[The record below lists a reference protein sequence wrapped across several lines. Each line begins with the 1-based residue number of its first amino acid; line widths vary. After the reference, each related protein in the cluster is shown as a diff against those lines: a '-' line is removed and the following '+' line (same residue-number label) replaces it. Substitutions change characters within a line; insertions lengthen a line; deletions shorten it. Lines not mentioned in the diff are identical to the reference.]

1 MKRILAISGSASE
14 NGSNF
19 RLLQAIASAFSD
31 EFELGLY
38 DKLPRLP
45 LFTPQQ
51 LKEGIPESVVEL
63 KQKVA
68 DADAIIIS
76 TPEYLHNIPAVL
88 KNALEWMTESGEL
101 ADKPVLPITFT
112 PHEPRGEYA
121 MISLLQ
127 SLKASKAKVV
137 VELPLYRNEFLIE
150 NGKFIFSAEQKF
162 LLREA
167 LNLL

>member
-1 MKRILAISGSASE
+1 MKRILAINGSASE
-14 NGSNF
+14 SSSNL
-19 RLLQAIASAFSD
+19 RLLEVISAKFSD
-31 EFELGLY
+31 TVEIAVYDGLWH
-38 DKLPRLP
+38 LP
-45 LFTPQQ
+45 LFTPPK
-51 LKEGIPESVVEL
+51 LKEGIPKSVTEL
-63 KQKVA
+63 KNQVNQ
-68 DADAIIIS
+68 ADAIIIA

-112 PHEPRGEYA
+112 PHEPRGKFA
-121 MISLLQ
+121 MISLIQ
-127 SLKASKAKVV
+127 SLKASKATVV
-137 VELPLYRNEFLIE
+137 AELPLYRNEILIE